1 MDKTLRM
8 KIAVLGAT
16 GQTGQFLV
24 NQALQQGHTVT
35 AVVRNPGKL
44 PIHHDNLKV
53 VEADIF
59 SADSLTSHFKGQ
71 DVIMSCLGFPTSI
84 FSSVSGY
91 TQSMQAMVSAMRE
104 ARVNRII
111 TMTSWYTEPN
121 SGTNSPYLIRFLLL
135 PMIRSVLTNMYEME
149 QFLQDTKD
157 VTWTVVRPPGLKNL
171 PASAQE
177 FLTHE
182 GYFVPQSSGQSA
194 GGAVGRGDVA
204 RFMLSLVSSN
214 AWVKRGVAITTK

>member
-1 MDKTLRM
+1 M

-16 GQTGQFLV
+16 GQTGQYLV

-35 AVVRNPGKL
+35 AVVRNPAKL
-44 PIHHDNLKV
+44 TIHHDNLKV

-59 SADSLTSHFKGQ
+59 SEDSLRTHFKGQ
-71 DVIMSCLGFPTSI
+71 DVIMSCLGFPASI
-84 FSSVSGY
+84 FSAVTGY
-91 TQSMQAMVSAMRE
+91 TLSMKAVIGAMRE
-104 ARVNRII
+104 ARVNRVI
-111 TMTSWYTEPN
+111 TMTSWYTQPD
-121 SGTNSPYLIRFLLL
+121 SGTHSPYLIRFLLL

-149 QFLQDTKD
+149 QFLQKTEDI
-157 VTWTVVRPPGLKNL
+157 TWTVVRPPGLKNL

-177 FLTHE
+177 FLTDE
-182 GYFVPQSSGQSA
+182 GYFVPHDSGQPA